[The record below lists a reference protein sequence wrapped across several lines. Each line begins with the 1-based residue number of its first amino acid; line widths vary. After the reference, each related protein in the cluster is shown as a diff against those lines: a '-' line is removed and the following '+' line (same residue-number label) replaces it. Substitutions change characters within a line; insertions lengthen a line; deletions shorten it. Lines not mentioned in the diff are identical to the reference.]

1 MHRLSVGE
9 RNPLDRALA
18 DREAVVLL
26 KFGAR
31 LRKGLIGGEV
41 DDGALQRPRT
51 PQGAH
56 LRPEHEWTHPLRP
69 EPILRL
75 PNLYFAE
82 LRMPAEFF
90 SPWRCI

>member
-1 MHRLSVGE
+1 MGE
-9 RNPLDRALA
+9 GDPLDRALA

-26 KFGAR
+26 ELGAR
-31 LRKGLIGGEV
+31 LRERLVGREI

-56 LRPEHEWTHPLRP
+56 LRPEHERTHPLRP